1 MFHCFQTED
10 SESDFGPNASF
21 ERAVDIWKRGKISL
35 NVENAKFTVEDE
47 EESTYLVTL
56 FPQTTCSCG
65 IKATCCHI
73 NAAQLAVGLQ
83 SDKSKRRV
91 STPFQRKKSRKLF
104 EETENEEQFT
114 RPPAN
119 DESEPSKR
127 IKLTDHEV
135 FQCIQI
141 FFFVYQTIF

>member
-10 SESDFGPNASF
+10 PEGDFGPNASF

-65 IKATCCHI
+65 TKATCCHI
-73 NAAQLAVGLQ
+73 TAAQLAVGLQ
-83 SDKSKRRV
+83 SDKSKRRM

-104 EETENEEQFT
+104 EEAENDDQFT

-119 DESEPSKR
+119 DESEQCKR

-135 FQCIQI
+135 FQCIKT
-141 FFFVYQTIF
+141 FFRL